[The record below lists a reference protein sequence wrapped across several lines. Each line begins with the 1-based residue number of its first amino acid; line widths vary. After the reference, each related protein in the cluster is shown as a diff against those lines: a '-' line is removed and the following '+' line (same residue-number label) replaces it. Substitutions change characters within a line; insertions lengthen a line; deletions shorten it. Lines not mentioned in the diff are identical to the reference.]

1 MVAHTTGDG
10 LPLGAQSNEKF
21 FKALMVDVGLISA
34 QLGLSSA
41 KPLKTGDTVLVNKG
55 GLAEQ
60 FVGQQLR
67 SAQATAADPQ
77 LFYWQRTGGRL
88 GEIDYI
94 LQHGNAIVPVEVKSG
109 AAGRMKSLHQFMA
122 EKKLSLAVRFDANPP
137 TVADLDIKTTL
148 GQPVNFR
155 LLSLPLYLAERVG
168 ALIDELQ

>member
-1 MVAHTTGDG
+1 M
-10 LPLGAQSNEKF
+10 
-21 FKALMVDVGLISA
+21 
-34 QLGLSSA
+34 
-41 KPLKTGDTVLVNKG
+41 
-55 GLAEQ
+55 
-60 FVGQQLR
+60 R

-148 GQPVNFR
+148 GQSVNYR